1 MPKRKILLGLTGS
14 IACYVSAD
22 LVNRLVEKG
31 YEVTCVMTEEATRFV
46 RPLTFE
52 VLSGHAVLT
61 DMFASPQRGG
71 PLHTE
76 VAQTSDLV
84 LIAPATANV
93 IAKLASG
100 IADDLLTCSVLAT
113 RAKILICPAMN
124 ENMYQHPVTQ
134 ENIAKLRKLG
144 YRFLGPVKGHLTCK
158 IEGIGHFA
166 PVDAIVREVGKLLG

>member
-1 MPKRKILLGLTGS
+1 MRRRKILLGLTGS

-31 YEVTCVMTEEATRFV
+31 FDVTCAMTKEAAHFV
-46 RPLTFE
+46 QPLTFE
-52 VLSGHAVLT
+52 VLSGHPVLV
-61 DMFASPQRGG
+61 DMFASPQGEG
-71 PLHTE
+71 PLHTT

-84 LIAPATANV
+84 LIAPCTANV
-93 IAKLASG
+93 IAKLAAG
-100 IADDLLTCSVLAT
+100 IADDVLTCAVLAT

-134 ENIAKLRKLG
+134 ENIEKLKKLG

-166 PVDAIVREVGKLLG
+166 PVEAIVREVGKLLE